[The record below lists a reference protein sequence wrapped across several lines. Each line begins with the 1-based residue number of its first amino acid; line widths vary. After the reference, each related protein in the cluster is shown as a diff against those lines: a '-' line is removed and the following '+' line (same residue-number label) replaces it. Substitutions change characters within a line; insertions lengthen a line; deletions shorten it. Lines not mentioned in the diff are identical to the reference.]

1 MPATLDDLEKRITSL
16 DNKAAIAIAVAAFLG
31 LGGVGIGKFLWDAY
45 KQIDALNTQLNT
57 YKQEIATTKN
67 AALNDIKEA
76 GDVTAKKLKEAKINV
91 GQAKNAATYVS
102 YGPEP
107 WNFWTD
113 KQDTHVDY
121 TCGDNSVLAGINF
134 IMHSDG
140 VGRHPYKVEYFCK
153 NLVP

>member
-16 DNKAAIAIAVAAFLG
+16 ENKATIAIAVAAILG
-31 LGGVGIGKFLWDAY
+31 LGGAGFGKYLLDAY

-57 YKQEIATTKN
+57 YKQDIAATKN
-67 AALNDIKEA
+67 AALNDIKGA
-76 GDVTAKKLKEAKINV
+76 GEVTAKQLKDTKINV
-91 GQAKNAATYVS
+91 GAAKSAATYVS
-102 YGPEP
+102 SGPEL

-121 TCGDNSVLAGINF
+121 TCGGNSVLAGINF

-140 VGRHPYKVEYFCK
+140 VGRHPYRVEYFCK
-153 NLVP
+153 NLEP